1 MSQCIT
7 PFEINPAD
15 IEIINKYTRKK
26 LNPNEIY
33 TFSIILCDNDV
44 DREFESFTK
53 ESLIKMAN
61 MFQGVTG
68 IFDHEMSSKNQI
80 SRIYKATVISSN
92 EKTIY
97 GETKYKLKA
106 FAYMPKNDSTKNI
119 ISKIDSGILKEVS
132 VSCSIQKKTCSIC
145 GKIYDGTCGHDLGK
159 IYNGKYCYIKLE
171 NPTDAFEWSFVA
183 VPAQRC
189 AGVIKNFVHSD
200 TNNEINKQNKMSIYY
215 ENRLKAQ
222 VIKLGFL
229 NNFMKDND
237 TTFKNL
243 INKLSLEELEAF
255 KEEFEKNL
263 DSKSLSPTAQTYS
276 NEKNINYD
284 FIV

>member
-263 DSKSLSPTAQTYS
+263 DSKSLSPTAQTKT
-276 NEKNINYD
+276 NKKNINYD

>member
-68 IFDHEMSSKNQI
+68 IFDHDMSSKNQI

-237 TTFKNL
+237 ATFKNL

>member
-237 TTFKNL
+237 ATFKNL